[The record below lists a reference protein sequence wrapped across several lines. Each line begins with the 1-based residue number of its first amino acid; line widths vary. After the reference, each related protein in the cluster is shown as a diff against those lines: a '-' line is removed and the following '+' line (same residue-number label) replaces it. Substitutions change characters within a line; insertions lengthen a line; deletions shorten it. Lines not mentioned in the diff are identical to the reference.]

1 MAKRTKLMVLGLG
14 VVGLGAA
21 AFFGYTL
28 FLAPVPP
35 PPALNR
41 PVAKAAVPP
50 ALTAAPDAAS
60 EAGKMIEK
68 AQQALAARAGTAP
81 ETDAVIAGA
90 TAPAASSA
98 TPAVVPAAG
107 EVPPTVP
114 APAEA
119 VPAPEP
125 EPEVEPSPAFKRF
138 VLEMRVN
145 GVFQG
150 DPPRALINGRTVRP
164 GEFLDNGLGIVFHGI
179 DPEKKL
185 ILMRDANG
193 ARLTRKY

>member
-1 MAKRTKLMVLGLG
+1 M
-14 VVGLGAA
+14 
-21 AFFGYTL
+21 
-28 FLAPVPP
+28 
-35 PPALNR
+35 
-41 PVAKAAVPP
+41 
-50 ALTAAPDAAS
+50 TAAPDAAS

-68 AQQALAARAGTAP
+68 AQQALAARAGNAP
-81 ETDAVIAGA
+81 ETDAAIAAAATPGSPAPASAATSTPTPPAVADA
-90 TAPAASSA
+90 TAPAL
-98 TPAVVPAAG
+98 
-107 EVPPTVP
+107 
-114 APAEA
+114 APAET
-119 VPAPEP
+119 VPPPAP

-193 ARLTRKY
+193 SRMTRKY